1 MIAGDQRYI
10 ALEGQSTKIGRGEG
24 VKSQRVGRN
33 FLNQPDH
40 IFQKILQTSRLA
52 TNICLQIVGD
62 LSRIFHRSHSWLF
75 AILVLRYSTSSSQ
88 RQSSKKFVL
97 PLFERKDSTG
107 KSSEYLFKAKKQFR
121 DHGEKFFKCVQL
133 CQKTY
138 TISNFSLSEYLIH
151 LFTCDATFMCCVIE
165 SFGFLLLAIKGFT
178 KGQKFLRRRVA
189 LNACHITPPQLSRT
203 NKRAPNITFP
213 QISQVSI
220 FIEFLIRP
228 VGQST
233 RKIFFL
239 IMGWGTPQFR

>member
-1 MIAGDQRYI
+1 MIACDQRYI
-10 ALEGQSTKIGRGEG
+10 ALEGQSTKRGRGEE
-24 VKSQRVGRN
+24 VKSHRVGRN

-97 PLFERKDSTG
+97 PLFGRKYSISKREAEEEEIVSG
-107 KSSEYLFKAKKQFR
+107 SWCKIS
-121 DHGEKFFKCVQL
+121 KCVQL

-189 LNACHITPPQLSRT
+189 LSACHITPPQLSRT
-203 NKRAPNITFP
+203 NRRAPNITFP

-220 FIEFLIRP
+220 FIEFLI
-228 VGQST
+228 
-233 RKIFFL
+233 
-239 IMGWGTPQFR
+239 MGWGTPQFR